1 MNQMGFVHSLT
12 HRCLLSTFPISIFSP
27 QNSFFGSQLMWDF
40 FNSYRECM
48 HLLHACLLAW
58 SVCSWY
64 DHLCS
69 FHLLILSRKQMGLCV
84 YMKFLLF
91 IVLAFWKQEF
101 LVKSWIADKQATKQI
116 DPFACLSI
124 HFHLKRAGEVS
135 VFSHLTINECACHL
149 C

>member
-1 MNQMGFVHSLT
+1 MWKLKQLVAGDEEREESFLEDESDGICSLSYT
-12 HRCLLSTFPISIFSP
+12 QVPATFPISIFSP

-116 DPFACLSI
+116 ADYILDS
-124 HFHLKRAGEVS
+124 
-135 VFSHLTINECACHL
+135 
-149 C
+149 